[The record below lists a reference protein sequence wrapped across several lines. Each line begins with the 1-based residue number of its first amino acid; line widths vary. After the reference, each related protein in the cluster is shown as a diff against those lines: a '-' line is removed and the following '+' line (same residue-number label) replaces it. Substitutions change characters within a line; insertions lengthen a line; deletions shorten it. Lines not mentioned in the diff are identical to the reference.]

1 MAPSPSF
8 SVTRSPAYDRIIVD
22 PNFII
27 TPEVKPEHLYAYT
40 DTNAS
45 SETLYAW
52 TIESGASINDG
63 EITTIYTKTP
73 DPILDTSTGNFT
85 ELFDKDG
92 NSYGKDRS
100 DLMSWTLTKNGT
112 SGGETYVNS
121 MSSSTITLTAIG
133 PT

>member
-1 MAPSPSF
+1 MATPAPSF
-8 SVTRSPAYDRIIVD
+8 SATRSPIYDRIIVD
-22 PNFII
+22 PNYI
-27 TPEVKPEHLYAYT
+27 TQPEHLYAYT

-52 TIESGASINDG
+52 TIESDASINNG

-92 NSYGKDRS
+92 NSYGKNRS
-100 DLMSWTLTKNGT
+100 DLMGWTLVKNGT

-121 MSSSTITLTAIG
+121 MDSSVIQLQAVG